1 MSKLRVYEI
10 AKEKNLST
18 RELLWI
24 LGKLGIEAK
33 SHMSSITVDELKRL
47 EEYLA
52 KPQKDNNAAA
62 VDSQKQENKTKL
74 SQIQG
79 SFQEKKASKSTS
91 GENMKKQSSERNKE
105 KPRTAPADKK
115 TSVSNAPRHKVEFN
129 LSQDEEDID
138 YGPTKQVIKK
148 RSFEE
153 KKSFDFRPHKK
164 KKSKKSNLQQ
174 STKVEVQTI
183 KKITL
188 GESITV
194 QDFAKKIGKTAAE
207 VIKKLMTLGVLATV
221 NQEIDFDTA
230 SLIADEYNIE
240 VEFKSDKPVIEI
252 EEIEDP
258 PESLKERP
266 PVVTVM
272 GHVDHGKTSLLD
284 AIRKSNVT
292 ATEAGGI
299 TQHIGAY
306 QTEINNKKITFLDTP
321 GHAAFTA
328 MRARGAQATDIAVLV
343 VAADDGVK
351 PQTVE
356 AINHAKAAKV
366 PIIVAI
372 NKIDKPEANPEMV
385 KQQLTEY
392 GLIPE
397 EWGGDTL
404 YVPVSA
410 LKKEGISQL
419 LEVILLVAELAELK
433 ANPDRPAAGV
443 VIESKLDKGRGPVA
457 TVLVQKGTLN
467 VGDNIIA
474 GSIAGKVRAMIDD
487 KGARVKEAGPS
498 VPVEV
503 LGFDDI
509 PEAGETFQVVT
520 EEKLA
525 REIAAQR
532 QLLKKAEEQ
541 QKLSKANL
549 DDLFKNIQEGQLKEL
564 NLIIKADVQGSVEAL
579 VHSLQRL
586 NTPEVKV
593 NIIHSGVGAITET
606 DVMLASTSNAII
618 IGFNV
623 RPVAEAKK
631 AAENE
636 KVDIR
641 LYRIIY
647 EAIDSIK
654 AAMSG
659 LLEPE
664 IKETII
670 GKAEVRT
677 IFRVPKVGVVAGS
690 YVLEGKITNKAQVR
704 VIRDNI
710 VIHEGRIESLRRFKD
725 DVKEVSQGFECGIG
739 LERFNDLKEGDILEA
754 FVFEEIKRELE

>member
-1 MSKLRVYEI
+1 MSKLRFYEI